1 MLIHIWED
9 VPDTLS
15 DKRQIEDLSVILLH
29 KYSRIILKYRLVHTR
44 IKRNFTLDF
53 KRVCIT

>member
-15 DKRQIEDLSVILLH
+15 DKRQIEDLYVILLR
-29 KYSRIILKYRLVHTR
+29 KYSRIILKYRLVHWIVR
-44 IKRNFTLDF
+44 GLREILL
-53 KRVCIT
+53 